1 MAKILPSSDL
11 RNKYNEI
18 SNFCNTS
25 HEPVYITKNGK
36 GDLVVLSNTAYEELT
51 GRSELHRLLNEGLS
65 AMKAGGGRPA
75 CEVFNRPF
83 AHSNDDFV
91 MEILKDLVSQGLSGD
106 ELLTKFAE
114 ARKDIKKAVG
124 LLIDE
129 ADEIAMRKRQGATTN
144 EIFVKD

>member
-75 CEVFNRPF
+75 REVFNRPF
-83 AHSNDDFV
+83 PHLNDDFTL
-91 MEILKDLVSQGLSGD
+91 EILKDLVSQGFSGD

-129 ADEIAMRKRQGATTN
+129 ADEIAMGKRKGATTN
-144 EIFVKD
+144 EIFGED